1 MDLGLKGKK
10 AIVVGGARG
19 IGRAAAEALL
29 KEGVHVALGA
39 RSADS
44 VKATVS
50 ELQKGGGKV
59 WGQAVDVSKAEE
71 YAAWLA
77 SAADALGGLD
87 ILVTMQSASGGMSGD
102 KKWYENFEVDLMGS
116 VRACDFAVPRMTA
129 QKSGA
134 IVLISTTAALETFF
148 VPQPYNAIKAALF
161 TYGKQ
166 LSQAVAKD
174 GIRVNVVSP
183 GPVEFEGGNWPAI
196 KESMREIYD
205 VTVKQQPSGRMGT
218 PQEIANAV
226 LFLASPVASWITG
239 VNLVVDGGF
248 TKRVAF

>member
-19 IGRAAAEALL
+19 IGKAAAVALL
-29 KEGVHVALGA
+29 KEGAQVALGA
-39 RSADS
+39 RSADGT
-44 VKATVS
+44 KATVS
-50 ELQKGGGKV
+50 ELQKLGKV
-59 WGQAVDVSKAEE
+59 WGQPVDVTKRDE
-71 YAAWLA
+71 YVGWLE
-77 SAADALGGLD
+77 SAAGALGGVD
-87 ILVTMQSASGGMSGD
+87 ILVAMQSGGGGMSGD
-102 KKWYENFEVDLMGS
+102 AKWYENFEVDLMGS

-148 VPQPYNAIKAALF
+148 VPQPYNSIKAALL

-174 GIRVNVVSP
+174 GVRVNVISP

-196 KESMREIYD
+196 KQSMREIYD
-205 VTVKQQPSGRMGT
+205 VTLKQQPSGRMGT
-218 PQEIANAV
+218 PEEVANAV
-226 LFLASPVASWITG
+226 AFLASPAASWITG
-239 VNLVVDGGF
+239 VNLVIDGGF